1 VAADKSEIQ
10 KNFSLIENMQQQS
23 KLGIIAFVISMIA
36 TVASIRALMFIN
48 FGIHSPTEATIYHWA
63 VILSL
68 GLPFVSLIL
77 GILGNREQ
85 EKSNVLG
92 AIAIGVSLFL
102 MTSLGFAY
110 LLSTLFS
117 HP

>member
-1 VAADKSEIQ
+1 MVADKSEQ
-10 KNFSLIENMQQQS
+10 KKFSLLESLQQQS
-23 KLGIIAFVISMIA
+23 KAGIIAFVISVIA

-48 FGIHSPTEATIYHWA
+48 FGIHSPKEAAIYHWA
-63 VILSL
+63 VIMSL
-68 GLPFVSLIL
+68 GLPFVSLFL
-77 GILGNREQ
+77 GILGNREKG
-85 EKSNVLG
+85 KSNVLG

-110 LLSTLFS
+110 LLSALFS